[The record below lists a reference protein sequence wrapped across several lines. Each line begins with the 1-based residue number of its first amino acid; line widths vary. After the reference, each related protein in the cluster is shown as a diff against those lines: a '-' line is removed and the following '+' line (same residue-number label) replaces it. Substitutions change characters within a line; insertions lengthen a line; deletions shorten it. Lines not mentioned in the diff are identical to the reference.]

1 MAIDLVILKQEVTND
16 MSGLG
21 LKQMYD
27 AANVQAV
34 VDALN
39 LKRFDYMTDPR
50 WDDAI
55 AAIRELGELDSAT
68 YALLV
73 QVIDPPSRAEQIFG
87 AKSSVTSLDV
97 LAAMGAA

>member
-1 MAIDLVILKQEVTND
+1 MAIDLPKLKQEITND

-21 LKQMYD
+21 LKALYY
-27 AANVQAV
+27 AGNVQGV

-39 LKRFDYMTDPR
+39 LKRFDYMVDPR
-50 WDDAI
+50 WDDAMV
-55 AAIRELGELDSAT
+55 AIRELGEIDSAT